1 MKFAGIYGI
10 TAGILILI
18 QWLFFLLTAQVP
30 ELESAPLEIV
40 FHLAAEFM
48 TSVVMIAAGTAVLQ
62 RKPWAARVYYLASG
76 MFIYTVINS
85 AGYFMQL
92 GKWLPVLMFA
102 VLLFLSIVSIGKVVR
117 MAKAQ

>member
-1 MKFAGIYGI
+1 MKFAGIFGI

-48 TSVVMIAAGTAVLQ
+48 TAMIMIAGGTAVLQ
-62 RKPWAARVYYLASG
+62 RKPWATRVYYLA
-76 MFIYTVINS
+76 
-85 AGYFMQL
+85 
-92 GKWLPVLMFA
+92 
-102 VLLFLSIVSIGKVVR
+102 
-117 MAKAQ
+117 